1 VKNININMHA
11 TTEQLLEIKDG
22 LSNSVA
28 AHVQGCQACQDE
40 LEQLRCLNS
49 QMFDAANQ
57 QPRPELW
64 SRIIASVKM
73 TDDVQNMR
81 EDRKAVS
88 AGAITEERSLSSS
101 ASHADVPVERL
112 LANSSELTNTHSLSK
127 AIYSLAA
134 SVLLTGFIGLYVFG
148 QHSPSNQQAALLQAN
163 IQELMLNS
171 RGMELALQNVSFQ
184 HELLSSSEQSAAE
197 RLYWR
202 LSYVDQM
209 IDEDS
214 AKSENNPEH
223 IKTLWNQR
231 INALNGLNQIY
242 YQRQQ
247 ELDDSEI

>member
-1 VKNININMHA
+1 MNINMHA

-28 AHVQGCQACQDE
+28 AHVQACQACQDE
-40 LEQLRCLNS
+40 LEQLRYLNT

-64 SRIIASVKM
+64 NRIVASVKM
-73 TDDVQNMR
+73 TDDVQNMQEHR
-81 EDRKAVS
+81 NLVS
-88 AGAITEERSLSSS
+88 AGAITEERGLNGS
-101 ASHADVPVERL
+101 AAHADVPVELL
-112 LANSSELTNTHSLSK
+112 LANSTGLNNTQSLSK

-171 RGMELALQNVSFQ
+171 RGMELALQNVAFQ

-202 LSYVDQM
+202 LTYVDQM

-214 AKSENNPEH
+214 AKSESNPQR
-223 IKTLWNQR
+223 IKTLWNER
-231 INALNGLNQIY
+231 IDALNGLNQIY

>member
-1 VKNININMHA
+1 MKLNMHA

-40 LEQLRCLNS
+40 LAQLHCLTS

-64 SRIIASVKM
+64 SRIIATMQM
-73 TDDVQNMR
+73 TGDVQSKQEERNPV
-81 EDRKAVS
+81 AVET
-88 AGAITEERSLSSS
+88 ILEERSLNSSG
-101 ASHADVPVERL
+101 AHANVPGELL
-112 LANSSELTNTHSLSK
+112 LANCSGLNNNLSLSK

-134 SVLLTGFIGLYVFG
+134 SVLLTGFIGLYIFG
-148 QHSPSNQQAALLQAN
+148 QQSPSNHQAALLQAN

-171 RGMELALQNVSFQ
+171 RGMELALQNVAFQ
-184 HELLSSSEQSAAE
+184 NELLTSSEQSAAE

-202 LSYVDQM
+202 LTYVDQM

-214 AKSENNPEH
+214 ANRKSNPER
-223 IKTLWNQR
+223 IKTLWNER
-231 INALNGLNQIY
+231 IDALNGLNQIY